1 MCGVHC
7 FSSRGCGSNWRGI
20 PTGTGIFSSVMCSP
34 ADRSKQIGP
43 AQAPTHVIS
52 TKHTAERTR
61 GTQEGQVH
69 AALENTQA
77 CC

>member
-7 FSSRGCGSNWRGI
+7 FSSRGREPDWRGI
-20 PTGTGIFSSVMCSP
+20 PTVTGIFSSVMCSP
-34 ADRSKQIGP
+34 ADRPKQVGP
-43 AQAPTHVIS
+43 AQALTHVIS
-52 TKHTAERTR
+52 TKYTAERTR
-61 GTQEGQVH
+61 GTQERQVH